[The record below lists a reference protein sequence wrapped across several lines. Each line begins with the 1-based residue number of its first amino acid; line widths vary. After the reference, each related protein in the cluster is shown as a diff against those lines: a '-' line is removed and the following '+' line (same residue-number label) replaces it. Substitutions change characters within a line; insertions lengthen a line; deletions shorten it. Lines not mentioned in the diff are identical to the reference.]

1 MFVDQPMHWS
11 LSIVF
16 FFFLMIRRPP
26 RSTLFPYTTLFRSV
40 GCALVVHAARRHE
53 QEIRQAVDIFERRR
67 RDGLAG
73 FVVEGNH
80 DPLGP
85 PAHGAGKM
93 QVGSGWAPAR
103 QDERLERRKLL
114 IEAVNLA
121 LKPRHLR
128 LADSQPRAARPLADF
143 RWHAEIGPDV
153 EQIILDARER
163 RIECAIT
170 YHMQARDADHGVDL
184 IERAIGL
191 DAQVEF
197 LAPLAGAERRG
208 AVI

>member
-1 MFVDQPMHWS
+1 
-11 LSIVF
+11 
-16 FFFLMIRRPP
+16 
-26 RSTLFPYTTLFRSV
+26 
-40 GCALVVHAARRHE
+40 
-53 QEIRQAVDIFERRR
+53 
-67 RDGLAG
+67 
-73 FVVEGNH
+73 
-80 DPLGP
+80 
-85 PAHGAGKM
+85 M

-208 AVI
+208 AVIAAAGIDPVEDDHSAQRPIAQIAIMMMMIATNCISTRSRISFCDV